1 MRILSLDIGKRRTGV
16 AFADDIVGIPLALDT
31 VIANDEA
38 DLVAQILQ
46 LCDER
51 EIDLL
56 VIGLPLLPSGEE
68 GTQSSFVRLIGS
80 RLEEAEVSIE
90 YLDERYTTQ
99 KHGENDGDARAACQ
113 LLSLFL
119 DRSKNKGTEND

>member
-1 MRILSLDIGKRRTGV
+1 MRILALDLGKRRTGV
-16 AFADDIVGIPLALDT
+16 SFADDIVGIPLALDT
-31 VIANDEA
+31 LISADEA

-56 VIGLPLLPSGEE
+56 VIGLPLLPSGDE
-68 GTQSSFVRLIGS
+68 GSQSSYVRLIGS
-80 RLEEAEVSIE
+80 RLEDAEVPVE

-99 KHGENDGDARAACQ
+99 KHGENDRDARAACQ
-113 LLSLFL
+113 LLTLFL
-119 DRSKNKGTEND
+119 QRQPSEN

>member
-16 AFADDIVGIPLALDT
+16 AFCDDSIGIPLPLDT
-31 VIANDEA
+31 LLANDEA

-51 EIDLL
+51 EIDAL
-56 VIGLPLLPSGEE
+56 VIGLPLLLSGEE
-68 GTQSSFVRLIGS
+68 GAQSSFVRLIGS
-80 RLEEAEVSIE
+80 RLEESEVPVE

-99 KHGENDGDARAACQ
+99 KSGESDGDARAACG
-113 LLSLFL
+113 LLQTFL
-119 DRSKNKGTEND
+119 ERRES